1 MFDNTKDRINKLLG
15 NKQELIRVKPRGE
28 TIQEKA
34 LDFFSDIYGHEP
46 VKENVFRVLI
56 AEENNNLL
64 LDGPPATC
72 KTLIMNIM
80 QEKCNDVL
88 YFDASNMS
96 GAGFIEEC
104 YNNQKARLIIID
116 EADKLKKNDAE
127 CLLSICNNGHVVK
140 TLKKVK
146 YDFWMKNVKIFMT
159 TNNVGKLSKPMRS
172 RFQEYRIKPY
182 SDQEFIEVVQYC
194 LHKKFAP
201 AQSEMIAKV
210 LIAHDKKDVRH
221 AISISKSIYPED
233 TPDDMLRVMENWI
246 NNMPTEAVDYN

>member
-1 MFDNTKDRINKLLG
+1 
-15 NKQELIRVKPRGE
+15 
-28 TIQEKA
+28 
-34 LDFFSDIYGHEP
+34 
-46 VKENVFRVLI
+46 
-56 AEENNNLL
+56 
-64 LDGPPATC
+64 
-72 KTLIMNIM
+72 
-80 QEKCNDVL
+80 
-88 YFDASNMS
+88 
-96 GAGFIEEC
+96 
-104 YNNQKARLIIID
+104 
-116 EADKLKKNDAE
+116 
-127 CLLSICNNGHVVK
+127 
-140 TLKKVK
+140 
-146 YDFWMKNVKIFMT
+146 MT
-159 TNNVGKLSKPMRS
+159 TNNVGKLTKPMRS